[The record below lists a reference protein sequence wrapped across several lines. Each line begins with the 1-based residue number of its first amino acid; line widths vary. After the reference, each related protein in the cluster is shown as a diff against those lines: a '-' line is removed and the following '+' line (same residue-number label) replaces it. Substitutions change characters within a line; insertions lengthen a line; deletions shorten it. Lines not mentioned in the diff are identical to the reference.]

1 MNKRTNEDMYNINKY
16 TDSELFQVLDLVNP
30 SDRELEAKIIY
41 FLKKYES
48 IKNESGKQLYNFFND
63 IYNHFFETSD
73 DDDDENFTGNVK
85 AASDRSESRQYVLNG
100 TAGVDN
106 SINYGNANIAYDTN
120 VNLSGNIFG
129 IDDDNKI
136 FGNAI
141 VAKTIDRNSD
151 YRKDDVKLTKTL
163 DYAKD
168 NLNPLLKQTV
178 RRIISIDSSY
188 RPNNKDLATDFTFNL
203 SDPLKD
209 VLSLKL
215 YSVQI
220 PYTWYTI
227 SKQYGSNFFYLKGNS
242 PGIDNGDHDYQIKI
256 NAGNYTPSNL
266 IDAINSSIKD
276 VASTYT
282 DASFG
287 TTAVNYN
294 SFTSASTVTVD
305 ITKIYN
311 ETRYYLYFPTWTTP
325 NDTIVRKETIPG
337 FLGYNDTS
345 YNISTI
351 YSTRTLPLTSTTG
364 NSDGTTNTNT
374 DNTSGVYSITSSNR
388 YFTIRQYD
396 GNDEYNSTTSNVL
409 FTFDISFNSS
419 NILNGSVY
427 TRNALFDDLSGVLF
441 SNPYLSN
448 SYIQRIDV
456 TDPSLNG
463 FGNSY
468 YKMNIQLNQKTT
480 INKKNS
486 KTVVIF
492 SEETGSNTIWTGST
506 SCFHFDASN
515 VELNNIVSETS
526 TSQTNYTISN
536 TPRMYLKCIHSQY
549 GYDSSNVTTRID
561 FSGNDYQFDISNSS
575 VTGYTLDE
583 YITAL
588 NDSITYVNNSTKN
601 TINTAGDFNITNT
614 NIISDSDNDSKI
626 RFRFDLNKN
635 FTENNYIIDLSGS
648 DLRNVFDLSFSSVDM
663 SGNNVFTSTFSD
675 SSSYTIN
682 STYLATIYPNIDG
695 NYGNKY
701 ADFYFVTPRYSTK
714 NYNLLSDVKTDIN
727 YAFTNYADSD
737 GDNVLSG
744 SSINFTQIST
754 SKYAC
759 TLTIKV
765 TKSLTQNDYLLEF
778 YDPSSNTTWTKD
790 STNSWY
796 NYLNIADQSYN
807 LVDYLVSNKP
817 YSDVY
822 GSSAVFGNTITLSNN
837 SNNYFYLKP
846 LSTSNGIYS
855 GSDANDI
862 LFTIDA
868 GEYTRTQLI
877 NKINAAFAN
886 NSLTVGSSI
895 SIYTNESVDYSKLR
909 LNVNKV
915 FTANDYR
922 LVFYDPYSFIKCYIG
937 SSSVKNTTWDATLG
951 WILGFR
957 DLTEYTLTKGS
968 EQIDPN
974 DDTVIYYEGTGSFYS
989 SNSNTNIVNITSDT
1003 AVSTNLYNYF
1013 LIVLDD
1019 FNQSHLN
1026 DGLVT
1031 ITNAETDIP
1040 LPSYANR
1047 SIIECNPLTGETVFT
1062 GTTNTMGNNLTQKAV
1077 YATNEKLNSRRNKA
1091 KSYSNGPF
1099 VKDIFGLIPMKTA
1112 GLANGSTYIEFGGTL
1127 QNQDRTYF
1135 GPVNIHRMG
1144 IKLMNER
1151 GDVVDLNGSNW
1162 SFSLMCEQLYK
1173 GNT

>member
-1 MNKRTNEDMYNINKY
+1 MNKRSNEDMYNINKY
-16 TDSELFQVLDLVNP
+16 TDTELFQVLDLVNP

-85 AASDRSESRQYVLNG
+85 DASDRSESRQYVLNG
-100 TAGVDN
+100 TAGVAN
-106 SINYGNANIAYDTN
+106 SINYGNANITYGSN

-136 FGNAI
+136 YGNAI

-188 RPNNKDLATDFTFNL
+188 RPNSKDLATDFTFNL

-242 PGIDNGDHDYQIKI
+242 PGIDNGEHDYQIKI
-256 NAGNYTPSNL
+256 NAGNYTPSDL
-266 IDAINSSIKD
+266 ITAINTSIQEI
-276 VASTYT
+276 ASTYT

-287 TTAVNYN
+287 TTAVSYN
-294 SFTSASTVTVD
+294 SSTSASKVTVD

-311 ETRYYLYFPTWTTP
+311 ETRYYLYFPTWSTP
-325 NDTIVRKETIPG
+325 NETLLRKETIPG

-351 YSTRTLPLTSTTG
+351 YSYRTLPLTTTTG
-364 NSDGTTNTNT
+364 SDGTTNTNT
-374 DNTSGVYSITSSNR
+374 DNTSGVYSITTSNR
-388 YFTIRQYD
+388 YFTIKQYD
-396 GNDEYNSTTSNVL
+396 GYDEYNSTTSNVL
-409 FTFDISFNSS
+409 FTFDISFNLS
-419 NILNGSVY
+419 NISNGSVY
-427 TRNALFDDLSGVLF
+427 TRNALFDDLSGVLI

-456 TDPSLNG
+456 TDTSLNG
-463 FGNSY
+463 YGNSY

-480 INKKNS
+480 TNKKNS
-486 KTVVIF
+486 KTVVVF
-492 SEETGSNTIWTGST
+492 PEESGDDTIWTGST
-506 SCFHFDASN
+506 SCFRFDSSA

-536 TPRMYLKCIHSQY
+536 TPRMYLKCINSQY
-549 GYDSSNVTTRID
+549 GYDASDVLYRND

-575 VTGYTLDE
+575 VSGYTLDE

-588 NDSITYVNNSTKN
+588 NDSITYVNNSTKGTYN
-601 TINTAGDFNITNT
+601 TTGDFNTTNT
-614 NIISDSDNDSKI
+614 NIISDPDNDSKI

-635 FTENNYIIDLSGS
+635 FTENNYKIDLYES
-648 DLRNVFDLSFSSVDM
+648 DLWNVFDLSFSNIDM
-663 SGNNVFTSTFSD
+663 SGNNVFTSIFSNL
-675 SSSYTIN
+675 SSYTIN
-682 STYLATIYPNIDG
+682 STYLATIIPNISG

-714 NYNLLSDVKTDIN
+714 TYDSLSDLKTDIN

-737 GDNVLSG
+737 GDNVLNG
-744 SSINFTQIST
+744 STINFTQIST
-754 SKYAC
+754 SKYTC

-765 TKSLTQNDYLLEF
+765 TKTLTQADYKLIF
-778 YDPSSNTTWTKD
+778 YDPYSTTDWNKD

-796 NYLNIADQSYN
+796 TYLNIADQSYN
-807 LVDYLVSNKP
+807 LLDYLVSNKS

-822 GSSAVFGNTITLSNN
+822 GSSAVYGNTITLYDN

-846 LSTSNGIYS
+846 LASSNGIYTSDDSNVIKFSIDS
-855 GSDANDI
+855 G
-862 LFTIDA
+862 T
-868 GEYTRTQLI
+868 YTRTQLI
-877 NKINAAFAN
+877 NKINTAFGS
-886 NSLTVGSSI
+886 NSLTEGSSI
-895 SIYTNESVDYSKLR
+895 SIYTTNSVDYSKLR
-909 LNVNKV
+909 LNINKV

-922 LVFYDPYSFIKCYIG
+922 LVFYDPYSFVKCYIG
-937 SSSVKNTTWDATLG
+937 SSSVKNTTWDSTLG

-957 DLTEYTLTKGS
+957 DLTEYTLSK
-968 EQIDPN
+968 ENEKIDPN
-974 DDTVIYYEGTGSFYS
+974 DDTVIYYNETDSLYS
-989 SNSNTNIVNITSDT
+989 SDSTTNIVNITSDT

-1031 ITNAETDIP
+1031 ITSSETDIP

-1062 GTTNTMGNNLTQKAV
+1062 GSTNTNGNNLTQKEI
-1077 YATNEKLNSRRNKA
+1077 YSTNEKLNSRRNKT
-1091 KSYSNGPF
+1091 KSYSSGPF
-1099 VKDIFGLIPMKTA
+1099 VKDIFGLIPMKTS
-1112 GLANGSTYIEFGGTL
+1112 GLQNGATYVEFGGTL

>member
-1 MNKRTNEDMYNINKY
+1 MNKRSNEDMYNINKY

-41 FLKKYES
+41 FMKKYES
-48 IKNESGKQLYNFFND
+48 IKNESGKQLYNFFNN
-63 IYNHFFETSD
+63 IYDHFFETSD
-73 DDDDENFTGNVK
+73 DDENFTEYLND
-85 AASDRSESRQYVLNG
+85 ASDRSDSKQYILNG

-106 SINYGNANIAYDTN
+106 SINYGNSNIAYGSN
-120 VNLSGNIFG
+120 VNLSGNLFG
-129 IDDDNKI
+129 VGSSTL
-136 FGNAI
+136 GNTV
-141 VAKTIDRNSD
+141 VAKTIDPSSE

-188 RPNNKDLATDFTFNL
+188 RPNSKDLATDFTFNL

-242 PGIDNGDHDYQIKI
+242 PGIDNGQHDYQIKI

-266 IDAINSSIKD
+266 IDAINTSIKD

-287 TTAVNYN
+287 TTTVTYN
-294 SFTSASTVTVD
+294 SSTSASTVSVD

-311 ETRYYLYFPTWTTP
+311 ESRYYLYFPTWTTP
-325 NDTIVRKETIPG
+325 NETLLRKESIPG

-345 YNISTI
+345 YNISTV
-351 YSTRTLPLTSTTG
+351 YSNRTLPLTTTIG
-364 NSDGTTNTNT
+364 SDGTTNTNT
-374 DNTSGVYSITSSNR
+374 DNTTGLYSITSSNR
-388 YFTIRQYD
+388 YFTIKQYD
-396 GNDEYNSTTSNVL
+396 GYDEYNSTTSNVIS
-409 FTFDISFNSS
+409 TYDISFNLS
-419 NILNGSVY
+419 NIPNGSVY
-427 TRNALFDDLSGVLF
+427 TRNALFDDLSGVLL

-456 TDPSLNG
+456 TDTSLNG
-463 FGNSY
+463 YNNSY

-480 INKKNS
+480 TNKKNS
-486 KTVVIF
+486 KTVLVF
-492 SEETGSNTIWTGST
+492 PEETGDNTIWTGST
-506 SCFHFDASN
+506 SCFRFDSSK

-549 GYDSSNVTTRID
+549 GYDSSNVTTRND
-561 FSGNDYQFDISNSS
+561 FSGNNYQFDISNSS

-583 YITAL
+583 YISAL
-588 NDSITYVNNSTKN
+588 NNSITYVNDSTKN

-626 RFRFDLNKN
+626 RFRFDLTKK
-635 FTENNYIIDLSGS
+635 FTENNYKIDLNGT
-648 DLRNVFDLSFSSVDM
+648 DLWDVFDLSFNSVDM
-663 SGNNVFTSTFSD
+663 SGNNVFTSNFSNL
-675 SSSYTIN
+675 SSYTIN
-682 STYLATIYPNIDG
+682 STYLATIYPNIEQK
-695 NYGNKY
+695 YGNQY
-701 ADFYFVTPRYSTK
+701 ADFYFVTPRYSSKT
-714 NYNLLSDVKTDIN
+714 YDSLSNLTTDVN
-727 YAFTNYADSD
+727 YAFNNYTDSD

-754 SKYAC
+754 TKYAC

-765 TKSLTQNDYLLEF
+765 TKSLTQNDYLLQF
-778 YDPSSNTTWTKD
+778 YDPSSNTTWNENT
-790 STNSWY
+790 TNSWY
-796 NYLNIADQSYN
+796 TYLNVTDQAYN
-807 LVDYLVSNKP
+807 LVDYLVSNKS
-817 YSDVY
+817 YSEVY
-822 GSSAVFGNTITLSNN
+822 GSSAVYGNTITLYDN

-846 LSTSNGIYS
+846 LSTSNGIYT
-855 GSDANDI
+855 GDDVNDI
-862 LFTIDA
+862 LFTIDV

-877 NKINAAFAN
+877 NKINTAFAN

-895 SIYTNESVDYSKLR
+895 SIYTDNSVDYSKLR
-909 LNVNKV
+909 LNINKV

-922 LVFYDPYSFIKCYIG
+922 LVFYDPYSFVKCYIG

-957 DLTEYTLTKGS
+957 DLTEYTLSKGN
-968 EQIDPN
+968 EQVDPN
-974 DDTVIYYEGTGSFYS
+974 NETVIYYEGTGSYYS
-989 SNSNTNIVNITSDT
+989 SNSTTNIVNITSDT

-1031 ITNAETDIP
+1031 ITNSETDIP

-1062 GTTNTMGNNLTQKAV
+1062 GNTNSTGNNLTQKAV
-1077 YATNEKLNSRRNKA
+1077 YATNEKLNSRRNKT
-1091 KSYSNGPF
+1091 KNYSNGPF

>member
-1 MNKRTNEDMYNINKY
+1 MNKRSNEDMYNINKY

-41 FLKKYES
+41 FMKKYES
-48 IKNESGKQLYNFFND
+48 IKNESGKQLYNFFNN
-63 IYNHFFETSD
+63 IYDHFFETSD
-73 DDDDENFTGNVK
+73 DDENFTEYLND
-85 AASDRSESRQYVLNG
+85 ASDRSDSKQYILNG

-106 SINYGNANIAYDTN
+106 SINYGNSNIAYGSN
-120 VNLSGNIFG
+120 VNLSGNLFG
-129 IDDDNKI
+129 LGSQT
-136 FGNAI
+136 FGNTV
-141 VAKTIDRNSD
+141 VAKTIDPNSE

-188 RPNNKDLATDFTFNL
+188 RPNSKDLATDFTFNL

-242 PGIDNGDHDYQIKI
+242 SGIDNGEHDYQIKI

-266 IDAINSSIKD
+266 IDAINTSIQE
-276 VASTYT
+276 VASIYT
-282 DASFG
+282 DANFG
-287 TTAVNYN
+287 TTAVTYN

-325 NDTIVRKETIPG
+325 NETLLRKESIPG

-351 YSTRTLPLTSTTG
+351 YSYRTLPLTTTTG
-364 NSDGTTNTNT
+364 SDDTVNTHT
-374 DNTSGVYSITSSNR
+374 DNTSSAYLITSSNR
-388 YFTIRQYD
+388 YFTIKQYD
-396 GNDEYNSTTSNVL
+396 GYDEYNSTTSNVL
-409 FTFDISFNSS
+409 STFDIPFNSS
-419 NILNGSVY
+419 NILNKSVY
-427 TRNALFDDLSGVLF
+427 TRNALFDDLSGVLL

-456 TDPSLNG
+456 TDTSLNG
-463 FGNSY
+463 YGNSY
-468 YKMNIQLNQKTT
+468 YKMNIQLNQKTRT
-480 INKKNS
+480 NKKNS
-486 KTVVIF
+486 KTVVVF
-492 SEETGSNTIWTGST
+492 PEETGDNTIWTGST
-506 SCFHFDASN
+506 SCFRFDASA

-526 TSQTNYTISN
+526 TSQTNYVISN
-536 TPRMYLKCIHSQY
+536 TPRMYLQCIHLQY
-549 GYDSSNVTTRID
+549 GYDSSNVTTRKD
-561 FSGNDYQFDISNSS
+561 FSGNNYQFDISNSS

-583 YITAL
+583 YISAL
-588 NDSITYVNNSTKN
+588 NNSITYVNDSTKN
-601 TINTAGDFNITNT
+601 TINTVGDFNMTNT

-626 RFRFDLNKN
+626 RFRFDLTKK
-635 FTENNYIIDLSGS
+635 FTENNYKIDLSGT
-648 DLRNVFDLSFSSVDM
+648 DLWDVFDLSFNSVDM
-663 SGNNVFTSTFSD
+663 SGNNVFTSTFSNL
-675 SSSYTIN
+675 SSYTIN
-682 STYLATIYPNIDG
+682 STYLATIYPNIEKK
-695 NYGNKY
+695 YGNQY
-701 ADFYFVTPRYSTK
+701 ADFFYVTPRYSKT
-714 NYNLLSDVKTDIN
+714 YDSLADLKTDIN
-727 YAFTNYADSD
+727 YAFNNYTDID

-744 SSINFTQIST
+744 SSIIFTQTST
-754 SKYAC
+754 TKYAC

-765 TKSLTQNDYLLEF
+765 TKSLTQNDYRLIF
-778 YDPSSNTTWTKD
+778 YDPSSNTVWNTD

-796 NYLNIADQSYN
+796 TYLNIADQSY
-807 LVDYLVSNKP
+807 YLVSNKS
-817 YSDVY
+817 YSEVY
-822 GSSAVFGNTITLSNN
+822 GSSAVYGNTITLSNN
-837 SNNYFYLKP
+837 TNNYFYLKP
-846 LSTSNGIYS
+846 LSTSNGIYT
-855 GSDANDI
+855 DDDVNDI

-877 NKINAAFAN
+877 NKINTAFSN

-895 SIYTNESVDYSKLR
+895 SIYTNDSVDYSKLR
-909 LNVNKV
+909 LNINKV

-922 LVFYDPYSFIKCYIG
+922 LVFYDPYSFVKCFIG
-937 SSSVKNTTWDATLG
+937 SNSVKNTTWDATLG

-957 DLTEYTLTKGS
+957 DLTEYTLSKGN
-968 EQIDPN
+968 EQVDPN
-974 DDTVIYYEGTGSFYS
+974 DDTVIYYNETGSFYS
-989 SNSNTNIVNITSDT
+989 SNSTTNIVNITSDT

-1031 ITNAETDIP
+1031 ITNSETDIP

-1062 GTTNTMGNNLTQKAV
+1062 GTTNAMGNNLTQKAV

>member
-1 MNKRTNEDMYNINKY
+1 MNKRSNEDMYNINKY

-73 DDDDENFTGNVK
+73 DDDDENFTGNVTGNVK

-106 SINYGNANIAYDTN
+106 SINYGNANIAYGSDIS
-120 VNLSGNIFG
+120 LSGNLFG
-129 IDDDNKI
+129 V
-136 FGNAI
+136 GSSTLSNAI

-168 NLNPLLKQTV
+168 TLNPLLKQTV

-188 RPNNKDLATDFTFNL
+188 RPNSKDLATDFTFNL

-256 NAGNYTPSNL
+256 NAGNYTPGNL
-266 IDAINSSIKD
+266 IDAINTSIKD

-287 TTAVNYN
+287 TTTVIYN

-311 ETRYYLYFPTWTTP
+311 ESRYYLYFPTWTTP
-325 NDTIVRKETIPG
+325 NDTILRKETIPG

-345 YNISTI
+345 YNISTV
-351 YSTRTLPLTSTTG
+351 YSFRTLPLTTTTG
-364 NSDGTTNTNT
+364 SDGTTNTNT
-374 DNTSGVYSITSSNR
+374 DNTSGVYSITTSNR
-388 YFTIRQYD
+388 YFTIKQYD

-409 FTFDISFNSS
+409 FTVDISFNAS
-419 NILNGSVY
+419 NILNGTVY
-427 TRNALFDDLSGVLF
+427 TRNALFDDLSGVLL

-480 INKKNS
+480 TNKKNS
-486 KTVVIF
+486 KTVIVF
-492 SEETGSNTIWTGST
+492 PEETGDDTIWTGST

-614 NIISDSDNDSKI
+614 NIISDPDNDSKI

-635 FTENNYIIDLSGS
+635 FTENNYRIDLSGS

-675 SSSYTIN
+675 PSSYTIN

-744 SSINFTQIST
+744 SSINFTQISAST
-754 SKYAC
+754 YTC

-778 YDPSSNTTWTKD
+778 YDPSSYD
-790 STNSWY
+790 PSSNSWY
-796 NYLNIADQSYN
+796 NYLKIADQSYN

-855 GSDANDI
+855 GVDANDI

-895 SIYTNESVDYSKLR
+895 SIYTDESVDYSKLR

-922 LVFYDPYSFIKCYIG
+922 LVFYDPYSFVKCFIG
-937 SSSVKNTTWDATLG
+937 SNSVKNTTWDATLG

-957 DLTEYTLTKGS
+957 DLTEYTLTKGN

-974 DDTVIYYEGTGSFYS
+974 DDRVIYYEGTGSFYS

>member
-1 MNKRTNEDMYNINKY
+1 MNKRSNEDMYNINKY

-48 IKNESGKQLYNFFND
+48 IKNESGKQLYNFFNS
-63 IYNHFFETSD
+63 IYDHFFETSD
-73 DDDDENFTGNVK
+73 DDDDENFTEFLNDG
-85 AASDRSESRQYVLNG
+85 SDRSESREYVLNG

-106 SINYGNANIAYDTN
+106 SINYGNANIAYGSN
-120 VNLSGNIFG
+120 VNLSGNLFG
-129 IDDDNKI
+129 L
-136 FGNAI
+136 GSSTLSNAV
-141 VAKTIDRNSD
+141 VAKTIDPNSD

-188 RPNNKDLATDFTFNL
+188 RPNSKDLATDFTFNL

-266 IDAINSSIKD
+266 IDAINTSIKD

-311 ETRYYLYFPTWTTP
+311 ETRYYLYFPTWSTP

-351 YSTRTLPLTSTTG
+351 YSNRTLPLTS
-364 NSDGTTNTNT
+364 TTNTNT
-374 DNTSGVYSITSSNR
+374 DNTSGVYSISSSNR

-396 GNDEYNSTTSNVL
+396 GYDEYNSTTSNVL

-448 SYIQRIDV
+448 SYIQRIDI
-456 TDPSLNG
+456 TDTSLNG
-463 FGNSY
+463 YNNSY

-480 INKKNS
+480 TNKKNS

-492 SEETGSNTIWTGST
+492 SEETGNNTIWTGST

-536 TPRMYLKCIHSQY
+536 TPRMYLKCLHSQY
-549 GYDSSNVTTRID
+549 GYDSSNVTTRND
-561 FSGNDYQFDISNSS
+561 FSGNNYQFDISNSS
-575 VTGYTLDE
+575 VSGYTLDE

-601 TINTAGDFNITNT
+601 TTNTSGDFNITNT

-635 FTENNYIIDLSGS
+635 FTENNYRIDLSGS
-648 DLRNVFDLSFSSVDM
+648 DLWNVFDLSFNSVDM
-663 SGNNVFTSTFSD
+663 SGNHIFTSTFSNL
-675 SSSYTIN
+675 SSYTIN
-682 STYLATIYPNIDG
+682 STYLATIYPNIDKE
-695 NYGNKY
+695 YGNQY

-714 NYNLLSDVKTDIN
+714 TYDLLADVKTDIN
-727 YAFTNYADSD
+727 YAFADYSDND
-737 GDNVLSG
+737 GDKVLSG

-754 SKYAC
+754 SKYSC

-765 TKSLTQNDYLLEF
+765 TKTLTQNDYRVIF

-796 NYLNIADQSYN
+796 TYLNITDQSYN
-807 LVDYLVSNKP
+807 LVDYLVLNKS
-817 YSDVY
+817 YSEVF
-822 GSSAVFGNTITLSNN
+822 GSSAVFGNTITLSDN

-846 LSTSNGIYS
+846 LSTSNGIT
-855 GSDANDI
+855 GDDANDI

-895 SIYTNESVDYSKLR
+895 SIYTDESVDYSKLR
-909 LNVNKV
+909 LNINKV

-922 LVFYDPYSFIKCYIG
+922 LVFYDPYSFVKCFIG
-937 SSSVKNTTWDATLG
+937 SNSVKNTTWDATLG

-957 DLTEYTLTKGS
+957 DLTEYTLSKS
-968 EQIDPN
+968 NEQVDPN
-974 DDTVIYYEGTGSFYS
+974 DYTVIYYEGTGSFYS
-989 SNSNTNIVNITSDT
+989 SNSTTNIVNIRSDT

-1031 ITNAETDIP
+1031 ITNSETDIP

-1062 GTTNTMGNNLTQKAV
+1062 GNTNAMGNNLTQKAV
-1077 YATNEKLNSRRNKA
+1077 YATNEKLNSRRSKA

>member
-1 MNKRTNEDMYNINKY
+1 
-16 TDSELFQVLDLVNP
+16 
-30 SDRELEAKIIY
+30 
-41 FLKKYES
+41 
-48 IKNESGKQLYNFFND
+48 
-63 IYNHFFETSD
+63 
-73 DDDDENFTGNVK
+73 
-85 AASDRSESRQYVLNG
+85 
-100 TAGVDN
+100 
-106 SINYGNANIAYDTN
+106 
-120 VNLSGNIFG
+120 
-129 IDDDNKI
+129 
-136 FGNAI
+136 
-141 VAKTIDRNSD
+141 
-151 YRKDDVKLTKTL
+151 
-163 DYAKD
+163 
-168 NLNPLLKQTV
+168 
-178 RRIISIDSSY
+178 
-188 RPNNKDLATDFTFNL
+188 
-203 SDPLKD
+203 
-209 VLSLKL
+209 
-215 YSVQI
+215 
-220 PYTWYTI
+220 
-227 SKQYGSNFFYLKGNS
+227 
-242 PGIDNGDHDYQIKI
+242 
-256 NAGNYTPSNL
+256 
-266 IDAINSSIKD
+266 
-276 VASTYT
+276 
-282 DASFG
+282 
-287 TTAVNYN
+287 
-294 SFTSASTVTVD
+294 
-305 ITKIYN
+305 
-311 ETRYYLYFPTWTTP
+311 
-325 NDTIVRKETIPG
+325 
-337 FLGYNDTS
+337 
-345 YNISTI
+345 
-351 YSTRTLPLTSTTG
+351 
-364 NSDGTTNTNT
+364 
-374 DNTSGVYSITSSNR
+374 
-388 YFTIRQYD
+388 
-396 GNDEYNSTTSNVL
+396 
-409 FTFDISFNSS
+409 
-419 NILNGSVY
+419 
-427 TRNALFDDLSGVLF
+427 
-441 SNPYLSN
+441 
-448 SYIQRIDV
+448 
-456 TDPSLNG
+456 
-463 FGNSY
+463 
-468 YKMNIQLNQKTT
+468 
-480 INKKNS
+480 
-486 KTVVIF
+486 VIF
-492 SEETGSNTIWTGST
+492 SEETGGNTIWTGST
-506 SCFHFDASN
+506 SCFHFDASK

-635 FTENNYIIDLSGS
+635 FTENNYRIDLSGS

-663 SGNNVFTSTFSD
+663 SGNNVFTSTFSNL
-675 SSSYTIN
+675 SSYTIN
-682 STYLATIYPNIDG
+682 STYLATIYPNIDEE
-695 NYGNKY
+695 YGNQY

-714 NYNLLSDVKTDIN
+714 TYDLLADVKTDIN
-727 YAFTNYADSD
+727 YQFTNYADSD

-754 SKYAC
+754 TKYAC

-837 SNNYFYLKP
+837 SNNIFYLKP

-855 GSDANDI
+855 GVDANDI

-895 SIYTNESVDYSKLR
+895 SIYTDESVDYSKLR

-922 LVFYDPYSFIKCYIG
+922 LVFYDPYSFVKCFIG
-937 SSSVKNTTWDATLG
+937 SNSVKNTTWDATLG

-957 DLTEYTLTKGS
+957 DLTEYTLSKGN

-1062 GTTNTMGNNLTQKAV
+1062 GNTNTNGNNLTQKAV

-1112 GLANGSTYIEFGGTL
+1112 GLVNGSTYIEFGGTL